1 MRTLTASVVLA
12 ATLAGCSLLPTR
24 IDCGTVD
31 PATCHRL
38 ADAIIASTRSGD
50 PTRRIVT
57 LTITDDR
64 GSYNAEFDDGT
75 GTSLIID

>member
-1 MRTLTASVVLA
+1 MRALSAFVVAA
-12 ATLAGCSLLPTR
+12 ATLVGCSTIATR
-24 IDCGTVD
+24 LECGTVD
-31 PATCHRL
+31 LATCSRL
-38 ADAIIASTRSGD
+38 ADAIIASTRAAD